1 MTKDEAM
8 LLLSSIMGNR
18 SDLVTKGPTMLK
30 MAQNHYERGP
40 EYPWF
45 LLSEDTTIRTQIGE
59 RRVPLP
65 VADFIEEYED
75 GALFYDAED
84 GSPQSELEKEDY
96 DYLMKFYG
104 SNCTG
109 TPQAYSSDGLYFNIF
124 PLPNALSLLRMKYY
138 KKDVDIT
145 GLSGSA
151 TNKWLT
157 YAPNCLI
164 GWAGQN
170 LASTYRDVVA
180 ANRFMQIENEARLVL
195 DRQNESHKHSN
206 RTYQIGG
213 PA

>member
-8 LLLSSIMGNR
+8 TFLSSIMGNR
-18 SDLVTKGPTMLK
+18 SDLTTRGPLMLK
-30 MAQNHYERGP
+30 MAQSHYERGP

-45 LLSEDTTIRTQIGE
+45 LLSESSTIRTQIGE
-59 RRVPLP
+59 RRIPLP
-65 VADFIEEYED
+65 SDFIEEYED
-75 GALFYDAED
+75 GALFYDPED
-84 GSPQSELEKEDY
+84 GSRQCELEKEDY
-96 DYLMKFYG
+96 DYLQEFYG
-104 SNCTG
+104 SDCTG
-109 TPQAYSSDGLYFNIF
+109 TPQAYSFDGLYFNIF

-145 GLSGSA
+145 SLSGSA

-170 LASTYRDVVA
+170 LAATYRDVVA
-180 ANRFMQIENEARLVL
+180 ANRFQQLENEARIVL

-206 RTYQIGG
+206 RQYQVGG